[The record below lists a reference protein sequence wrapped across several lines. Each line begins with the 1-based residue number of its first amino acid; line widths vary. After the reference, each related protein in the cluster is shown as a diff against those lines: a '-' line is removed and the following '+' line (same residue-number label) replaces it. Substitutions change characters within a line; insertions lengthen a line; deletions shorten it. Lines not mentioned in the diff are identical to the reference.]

1 MSNIAVIKIG
11 GKQYKVREKQTL
23 KIEKIEGKAGDTV
36 DFSEVLLLADEEG
49 NDVKLSPKAKVQAT
63 ILEQAR
69 DKKVMIV
76 KYKAKVRY
84 KKRQGH
90 RQNHTKVQ
98 ITKIA

>member
-1 MSNIAVIKIG
+1 MSNIAVIKTG
-11 GKQYKVREKQTL
+11 GKQYKIREKQTL

-36 DFSEVLLLADEEG
+36 DFSEVLLLADEDG
-49 NDVKLSPKAKVQAT
+49 NDVKLSPKTKVQAT

-84 KKRQGH
+84 KKRRGH
-90 RQNHTKVQ
+90 RQEFTKVQ